1 MSKGLTPKQARFVEE
16 YLKDLNATAAAI
28 RAGYS
33 AKTAEWLGPRLATK
47 SHVAAAIA
55 AKMAERSQRTQ
66 VDADWLLR
74 RLADIADADMA
85 DLYAEDGTLK
95 PVREWPVVWRKGL
108 VAGVE
113 VVEEKGGGLL
123 RKVKLADRLKG
134 LELIG
139 RHIDVGAFRDR
150 VVNELVD
157 ASGAPLSLKVVFVA
171 PPAGQDGPPAASR
184 ATQDAR
190 VPPEPSAL
198 PEADPWPRPEN

>member
-1 MSKGLTPKQARFVEE
+1 MTPRQQAFVAE
-16 YLKDLNATAAAI
+16 YLVDLNASAAAR

-33 AKTAEWLGPRLATK
+33 AKRADAMGHENLGKPEL
-47 SHVAAAIA
+47 AAAIA
-55 AKMAERSQRTQ
+55 AAMADRARRTQ
-66 VDADWLLR
+66 VNADWLLR

-95 PVREWPVVWRKGL
+95 PVREWPAVWRKGL

-113 VVEEKGGGLL
+113 VVEGKGGGLL

-157 ASGAPLSLKVVFVA
+157 ASGAPRSLEVVFVA
-171 PPAGQDGPPAASR
+171 PAAGQDGPPAASNAAP
-184 ATQDAR
+184 ATPVA
-190 VPPEPSAL
+190 PTASAQ
-198 PEADPWPRPEN
+198 PDADPWPKPET